1 MKIPKLTEV
10 QEKLLA
16 KRKEVK
22 DKDEDLYRLIDGAL
36 YYLEQLEEVKRVVK

>member
-22 DKDEDLYRLIDGAL
+22 DKDEDLYRLIDNTL